1 VSTATLED
9 RVMLVEKTFD
19 TGVVEINYAEGPASG
34 PPLLLLHGFTGRW
47 QGFLPLLPVLSL
59 RWHVYAPDNRG
70 HGKSGHV
77 PGRYGA
83 EDYMSD
89 IEAFA
94 RDVVKAPAVVFGHS
108 LGALF
113 ALALAARESEHVQAV
128 IVGDIA
134 LSPATWSAMPTNQ
147 QSYVSL
153 RDLAA
158 RKPSMPEL
166 TRLLG
171 DRTVPGTDPPVRY
184 KDSPDVLSVELREW
198 AKSVSQLDPG
208 VVALHA
214 EGRGREL
221 MQAFDFEAML
231 RAVSCPTLLLQAEP
245 SQGGIMTDAD
255 VEYAT
260 SLLAEAY
267 HVQIEGAGHDLGMG
281 TCEVGPLMRAVLNFL
296 ESL

>member
-1 VSTATLED
+1 
-9 RVMLVEKTFD
+9 MLVEKTFD
-19 TGVVEINYAEGPASG
+19 TGVVEINYAEGPLSG

-59 RWHVYAPDNRG
+59 RWHIYAPDHRG
-70 HGKSGHV
+70 HGKSGRV
-77 PGRYGA
+77 AGGYGA

-94 RDVVKAPAVVFGHS
+94 RDVVEAPAVVFGHS

-113 ALALAARESEHVQAV
+113 ALALAARQPEHVRAL

-134 LSPATWSAMPTNQ
+134 LSPAAWAAMPTNRE
-147 QSYVSL
+147 SHVSL

-158 RKPSMPEL
+158 KRPPIPEL

-171 DRTVPGTDPPVRY
+171 DRPVPGTDPPVRY
-184 KDSPDVLSVELREW
+184 EDSPDVLSVELREW
-198 AKSVSQLDPG
+198 AKSVSQLDPD

-214 EGRGREL
+214 EGRRDEL

-245 SQGGIMTDAD
+245 SQGGIMTDHD
-255 VEYAT
+255 VEYAM
-260 SLLAEAY
+260 SLVPEAY